1 MSNTSSSIGV
11 FSDVQLQLAR
21 YIYCPLYIAGNIGNI
36 LNLIVFSHAKLRSSS
51 VCSWYFLILSI
62 VNLIAIN
69 TGYLTRILSY
79 MGLPDPSRTVVWYC
93 MGRVYI
99 STLSLTL
106 GRHFLCSIIVDR
118 FLVTSTS
125 VKLRRI
131 SSFKVAKWYVP
142 MSVLCW
148 MIFYVHIW
156 IGYSDYQNTSACKRR
171 KGAYTVFITVCTVI
185 IDAILPIIVMITF
198 SLLTLNNL
206 NGLRQRRNCI
216 IPMASNQTD
225 RQEKNKIDKQ
235 LTLISLI
242 QVLVYFLFNTM
253 NAGYALYSFIT
264 SEITRSFDQAAT
276 ESFVSAFA
284 TILTFIYGTVS

>member
-1 MSNTSSSIGV
+1 MSNVSSSTAV
-11 FSDVQLQLAR
+11 YSNLQLQLAR
-21 YIYCPLYIAGNIGNI
+21 YVYCPLYIAGNIGNI
-36 LNLIVFSHAKLRSSS
+36 LNLIVFSHSKLRSSS

-79 MGLPDPSRTVVWYC
+79 MGVSDPSRTVGWYC
-93 MGRVYI
+93 MSRVYI

-131 SSFKVAKWYVP
+131 SSFKVAKWYIP

-148 MIFYVHIW
+148 MFFYVHIW
-156 IGYSDYQNTSACKRR
+156 IGYSGYQNGSACKRR
-171 KGAYTVFITVCTVI
+171 EGAYTLFITVCSVT

-206 NGLRQRRNCI
+206 NGLRQRRNRI
-216 IPMASNQTD
+216 MPTTSNQPD

-242 QVLVYFLFNTM
+242 QVLVYILFNTM

-264 SEITRSFDQAAT
+264 SEIIRSADQAAT
-276 ESFVSAFA
+276 ESFVSAIS